1 MWRREDVS
9 MWGLEDVKMWVC
21 EDEKMWRFKDAKMRR
36 CEDEKVWR
44 CEDVRMRRCEDEK
57 MWRCEDVKVRR
68 CEDEKMRWRW
78 EVVKMRRC
86 EDEKMWRWEDEKMRW
101 RCEDEMMWR
110 LEDVKMRRWHEDAKM
125 KRWEHE
131 KMKYRPPLLEEPCAQ
146 TLSGKIVEIPREK
159 GCVVD
164 VYLLILIGW
173 DLHGVQQT
181 RGFRKLSIETCRSRP
196 PFLWQGNLQRA
207 TFPLALDLGS
217 RLQGSLHSNKITNYA
232 TKKSTYTIST
242 ECLGPQPNGHHK
254 YLQ

>member
-1 MWRREDVS
+1 MRR
-9 MWGLEDVKMWVC
+9 W
-21 EDEKMWRFKDAKMRR
+21 EDEM
-36 CEDEKVWR
+36 
-44 CEDVRMRRCEDEK
+44 K

-78 EVVKMRRC
+78 EDVKMRRC
-86 EDEKMWRWEDEKMRW
+86 EDEKMWRWEDETK
-101 RCEDEMMWR
+101 MWR
-110 LEDVKMRRWHEDAKM
+110 WDDVKIRRWEDDMKMRRWKD
-125 KRWEHE
+125 E
-131 KMKYRPPLLEEPCAQ
+131 KMRKWEDEIQTAPLLEEPCAQ

-159 GCVVD
+159 VCVVD